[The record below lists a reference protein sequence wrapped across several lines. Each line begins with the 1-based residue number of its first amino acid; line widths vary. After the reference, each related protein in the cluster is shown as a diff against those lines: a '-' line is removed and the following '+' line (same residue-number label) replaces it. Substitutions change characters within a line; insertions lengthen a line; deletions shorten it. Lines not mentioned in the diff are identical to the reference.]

1 MQSAWVRRAWTDG
14 SALREALW
22 IRKSFQVANGPPRP
36 SCKASLPGHT
46 PAAGGSQRAAAH
58 PWSKAPVP
66 CLQQATG
73 SSGGESSDSGSGS
86 SSPASL
92 QWPAWLRWWR
102 GDWRFDSCGLPALF
116 PLPISLPDGPLCLY
130 YFLPTAPTCG
140 HNQRHACLSR
150 RHEGAAHAGR
160 QLLLRVE
167 QRAIHVA
174 DYELQLAA
182 PAGKLLCC

>member
-1 MQSAWVRRAWTDG
+1 MAQLNVTHCGFAKVSMQQMAPA
-14 SALREALW
+14 A
-22 IRKSFQVANGPPRP
+22 P

-46 PAAGGSQRAAAH
+46 PGAGGSQRGAAH
-58 PWSKAPVP
+58 PWSRAPVP

-73 SSGGESSDSGSGS
+73 SSGGGSDDSGSGS

-92 QWPAWLRWWR
+92 NWPAWLRCWR
-102 GDWRFDSCGLPALF
+102 GDAIRVGLPPSSPSPPPPA
-116 PLPISLPDGPLCLY
+116 GPLCLY
-130 YFLPTAPTCG
+130 HFLPTAPTCR
-140 HNQRHACLSR
+140 HNQRHARLCR
-150 RHEGAAHAGR
+150 RHKGAAHAGR